1 MKTIGILLA
10 ALVATFTATIS
21 TTALAQDKAQ
31 NEPGEPA
38 TNDRLGGHAASS
50 FQLNPNVIKLDAGV
64 HYRRD
69 WFQVGAG
76 VHATPS
82 YVAPALQLEAFAG
95 PSFSLKGEYAYMR
108 YTAEGRGLIAFASK
122 DASYDTSVLERRDPR
137 GGGTHR
143 VTLTPNG
150 KLQLGPVL
158 LKMKND
164 ISYLHTSER
173 GEAFYLPDYDV
184 LVRKDDVFLA
194 SRTDVLF
201 QPWKNG
207 GSAASGLAFG
217 PSLQST
223 WAIRT
228 SLMRSRVGATIG
240 YTPADSV
247 AFFQRPTIVLDVGVN
262 ATDEHHQGEG
272 YGALALSTEL

>member
-1 MKTIGILLA
+1 MKTIGILIA
-10 ALVATFTATIS
+10 ALVSSFTATIS
-21 TTALAQDKAQ
+21 TTVLAQDK
-31 NEPGEPA
+31 PDEPA
-38 TNDRLGGHAASS
+38 TIDRVGGHAASS

-69 WFQVGAG
+69 WFQAGVG

-95 PSFSLKGEYAYMR
+95 QSFSLKGEYAYMR
-108 YTAEGRGLIAFASK
+108 YTSEGRGLIAFASK
-122 DASYDTSVLERRDPR
+122 DASYDTNVLERRDPR

-173 GEAFYLPDYDV
+173 GEAFYLPDHDV

-228 SLMRSRVGATIG
+228 SLMRSRVGATVG
-240 YTPADSV
+240 YTPADRV
-247 AFFQRPTIVLDVGVN
+247 VFFQRPTIVLDAGVN
-262 ATDEHHQGEG
+262 ATDEYHQGEG